1 MNLGTLVSE
10 TRNLQT
16 MDLDALPTPELVKRF
31 NEQDTL
37 VAEAVKATLPDVAR
51 AVDAAAAALK
61 SGGRIIYMG
70 AGTSGRLGVLDAS
83 ECPPTFGVP
92 HGLVVGLIV
101 ERAGRVAESGRRR
114 GRQPTGR
121 RRRSC
126 RAKSARTGSGRG
138 ARGVGAYTLC
148 DWRPALC
155 ATVRLYHCCRLL

>member
-10 TRNLQT
+10 TRNPQT
-16 MDLDALPTPELVKRF
+16 MDLDAVPTPELVKRF

-83 ECPPTFGVP
+83 ECPRR
-92 HGLVVGLIV
+92 LVFRTVWS
-101 ERAGRVAESGRRR
+101 SG
-114 GRQPTGR
+114 
-121 RRRSC
+121 
-126 RAKSARTGSGRG
+126 
-138 ARGVGAYTLC
+138 
-148 DWRPALC
+148 
-155 ATVRLYHCCRLL
+155 

>member
-10 TRNLQT
+10 TRNPQT

-31 NEQDTL
+31 NEQDTR

-51 AVDAAAAALK
+51 AVDAAVAALK

-83 ECPPTFGVP
+83 ECPDVWRSARSG
-92 HGLVVGLIV
+92 
-101 ERAGRVAESGRRR
+101 RRADCRWAGRVAEGGRRR

-138 ARGVGAYTLC
+138 ARGVGSYTLC